1 VALTRVVDASA
12 ALSSRSEAAASRAWA
27 LSQLVQ
33 AWTQL
38 GDSDRAGLAA
48 RRAAKAEAQLA
59 RLIEA
64 GGEESGGEDDMAVG
78 WRSAACCV
86 A

>member
-1 VALTRVVDASA
+1 VQ
-12 ALSSRSEAAASRAWA
+12 AWA
-27 LSQLVQ
+27 L
-33 AWTQL
+33 L
-38 GDSDRAGLAA
+38 GDSERAGLAA

-64 GGEESGGEDDMAVG
+64 GGEESGGEEDDREG
-78 WRSAACCV
+78 GSRSAACCV